1 MLWRGQVRSFQASAR
16 LLAVLG
22 IGAGVLAAG
31 AVPADAQ
38 TRPAPTR
45 FRVEAVRHVSGGDAE
60 VDLTWLYPTRPG
72 ATGFTVRY
80 DLSRANPYPSCDN
93 STPTGSQMDSGTAG
107 GGDRRIT
114 IRTLDRET
122 SACFWIRAD
131 FAGAQFSDW
140 TLVESSPIDLRDETS
155 PGTIPAP
162 NRPMVYAGD
171 ARVTVT
177 FAPAGNPGVCHGSD
191 ADGNE
196 IRWAYAQWF
205 YTRRLEGEPF
215 GDDPTATVEARAL
228 AASAG
233 GNHPV
238 VQNIA
243 NGNSYVFKIRLECQA
258 AISPWSEESEV
269 VTPRGTDEEITEPQ
283 GLRVVP
289 VRVAG
294 RDTAALTVTW
304 DHPTSG
310 RPDRYRLQYRRGA
323 MDVTDVAS
331 EWTSVTLPGSSGSY
345 DITGLRFNAEYEIW
359 LRAEAEDARPDCME
373 QAESVDPCG
382 PWATISGNTGGTN
395 QPPVAVDEVEPIVL
409 EVEITR
415 AVDVAHYFSDPDGDT
430 LMFSAFSQNT
440 AVVTATISGS
450 TVTIKAVR
458 AGSATVSVSATDP
471 GGLSARIG
479 IEVTVQ
485 EEPLAAVPAVPVD
498 VEAFIGPAGPAVL
511 WEPPAP
517 VAGVVV
523 SGYQVSWRDDVDRV
537 WEDAVQVGGGAEAR
551 TWAPM
556 VAAVPGRIY
565 EFRVRALSAAGTGPW
580 SAPATVT
587 APALSTPSAP
597 VDVEAFIG
605 PDGPAVLWEPPPP
618 VAGAVVTGY
627 EVSWRDDV
635 DRVWSQAVHVGG
647 GAEARTWTP
656 MVAAVPGR
664 TYEFRVRA
672 LSDDRPGPW
681 SAPAT
686 VDAPALSIPS
696 SPLAVEA
703 FVGPD
708 GPAVLWEPPPPVAGA
723 DIIRYDVSWRT
734 DVNRAW
740 TDYSSVPGGANA
752 RTWAPMV
759 AAVPGR
765 TYEFRV
771 RAVSAAGAGAWS
783 VPAIVAVPEL
793 PTPSAPL
800 NLRLASDGGDLVATW
815 DEPTDIDSIPVTGYT
830 LRFRGTG
837 MDGSWRTEDVRAGTL
852 RSRIPASYGL
862 VRGGTYRVQVRALGA
877 GGAGP
882 WSAEAETTIPE
893 LILPGLP
900 IWLEPMEVA
909 GGGIALS
916 WEEPRN
922 AAEATVSGYEVAIWN
937 LTAVEPPSSAN
948 VLRRSD
954 QLGHTYQPDV
964 IPPGCQY
971 TARVRAVGENGR
983 GDYAYM
989 PAARLSGPVCG
1000 DLLPSPPTGVEAE
1013 AGGFDELARTRSVS
1027 VTWSQGGDIDAQ
1039 FHLIRFSTADGG
1051 RVQTYRTSEQPLV
1064 APRPAGRWRVEAQAG
1079 VTVAGQSG
1087 HSAWSEAF
1095 ELEVSEPPPF
1105 LVSLRDITVKPQRR
1119 HGCRPY
1125 NGPVEGE
1132 AEAYLS
1138 PGPLPYSVEAE
1149 AASTGAVDVQLSS
1162 ARDLSLSFTF
1172 LPGEVTHPLTTWV
1185 DCGVREG
1192 ERAEVGITGV
1202 TPPNRYSG
1210 RVFADPAVHEV
1221 DVGDLT
1227 PVPSVPAAAV
1237 VLLGAVLA
1245 GLGAVRLRRVSRL
1258 DDPSEGTETTTRTQ
1272 RPAETRTAA
1281 RTRIEPEGRPP
1292 NENQPSRDGD
1302 RPAKP

>member
-1 MLWRGQVRSFQASAR
+1 MSWFY
-16 LLAVLG
+16 
-22 IGAGVLAAG
+22 
-31 AVPADAQ
+31 PPD
-38 TRPAPTR
+38 PT
-45 FRVEAVRHVSGGDAE
+45 
-60 VDLTWLYPTRPG
+60 P
-72 ATGFTVRY
+72 TGFTIT
-80 DLSRANPYPSCDN
+80 LRARRSYGNPSCPINPDN
-93 STPTGSQMDSGTAG
+93 ERRSELSGATVRTA
-107 GGDRRIT
+107 T
-114 IRTLDRET
+114 IGPLDREK
-122 SACFWIRAD
+122 SACFWIRAEFGPGTPSVWELIED
-131 FAGAQFSDW
+131 GR
-140 TLVESSPIDLRDETS
+140 PIYLRDET
-155 PGTIPAP
+155 PIGTIPAP
-162 NRPMVYAGD
+162 IPPDVVAGD

-177 FAPAGNPGVCHGSD
+177 FEPQRIPKFCGTDENPNLFV
-191 ADGNE
+191 
-196 IRWAYAQWF
+196 QWF
-205 YTRRLEGEPF
+205 YARRLEGERF
-215 GDDPTATVEARAL
+215 GDDPSSTVHVTSLDGSE
-228 AASAG
+228 G
-233 GNHPV
+233 GTFPV

-243 NGNSYVFKIRLECQA
+243 NGNSYVFKIRLKCQA
-258 AISPWSEESEV
+258 AFSPWSEESEV
-269 VTPRGTDEEITEPQ
+269 VTPRGTTDEITEPQ
-283 GLRVVP
+283 GLSVVP
-289 VRVAG
+289 VHVEG
-294 RDTAALTVTW
+294 RDTAALRLTW
-304 DHPTSG
+304 GHPSSG
-310 RPDRYRLQYRRGA
+310 LPDRYRLEYRRGA
-323 MDVTDVAS
+323 VDIEDVDTP
-331 EWTSVTLPGSSGSY
+331 WTSVTLPGSSLSY
-345 DITGLRFNAEYEIW
+345 DITGLRFNAEYNIR

-382 PWATISGNTGGTN
+382 PWAKTSGNTGGTN
-395 QPPVAVDEVEPIVL
+395 QPPVPVDEVEPIVL
-409 EVEITR
+409 EVGDER
-415 AVDVAHYFSDPDGDT
+415 GVDVAHYFSDPDGDT

-450 TVTIKAVR
+450 TVTITAVR

-517 VAGVVV
+517 VASVVV

-537 WEDAVQVGGGAEAR
+537 WEDALQVGGGAEAR

-556 VAAVPGRIY
+556 VAAVPGRTY
-565 EFRVRALSAAGTGPW
+565 EFRVRAVSAGGPGPW
-580 SAPATVT
+580 SAPATV
-587 APALSTPSAP
+587 AVPALSTPSAP

-647 GAEARTWTP
+647 GAEARTWVP
-656 MVAAVPGR
+656 MVAPVPGR
-664 TYEFRVRA
+664 IYEFRVRA
-672 LSDDRPGPW
+672 VSAAGPGPW

-686 VDAPALSIPS
+686 VAVPELLTPS
-696 SPLAVEA
+696 TPLDVEA
-703 FVGPD
+703 FIGPD
-708 GPAVLWEPPPPVAGA
+708 GPAVLWEPPAPVAGA
-723 DIIRYDVSWRT
+723 DVIRYDVSWRT
-734 DVNRAW
+734 DVDPVW
-740 TDYSSVPGGANA
+740 TDYSSVVGGPDA

-765 TYEFRV
+765 RYEFRV
-771 RAVSAAGAGAWS
+771 RAASATGAGAWS
-783 VPAIVAVPEL
+783 VPAIVVAPEL

-815 DEPTDIDSIPVTGYT
+815 DEPADIDSIPVTGYT

-837 MDGSWRTEDVRAGTL
+837 IDDSWRTEDVPAGTL

-893 LILPGLP
+893 VILPGLP

-922 AAEATVSGYEVAIWN
+922 AAEATVSGYEVAIWS
-937 LTAVEPPSSAN
+937 LTAVEPPSSAD
-948 VLRRSD
+948 VLRQSD

-964 IPPGCQY
+964 IPPGCEY

-989 PAARLSGPVCG
+989 PAARRSGPVCE
-1000 DLLPSPPTGVEAE
+1000 DLLPAPPIGVEAE
-1013 AGGFDELARTRSVS
+1013 TGEFDELARARSVS
-1027 VTWSQGGDIDAQ
+1027 VTWSQGGAVEAQ
-1039 FHLIRFSTADGG
+1039 FHLIRFSAAGGG
-1051 RVQTYRTSEQPLV
+1051 RVQTYQTSDQPFF
-1064 APRPAGRWRVEAQAG
+1064 ASQAAGRWRINVQAG
-1079 VTVAGQSG
+1079 VTVDGASGQ
-1087 HSAWSEAF
+1087 SAWSEAV

-1105 LVSLRDITVKPQRR
+1105 LVSLRDITVKPQSR

-1125 NGPVEGE
+1125 NGPVEGK

-1138 PGPLPYSVEAE
+1138 PGPLPYTVVAE
-1149 AASTGAVDVQLSS
+1149 AASTEAVDVQISS
-1162 ARDLSLSFTF
+1162 ARDLSQSFAF

-1185 DCGVREG
+1185 NCGVLDG
-1192 ERAEVGITGV
+1192 ERAEISITRV
-1202 TPPNRYSG
+1202 TPPTRYTG
-1210 RVFADPAVHEV
+1210 RVFADPEVHEV

-1227 PVPSVPAAAV
+1227 PVPSVPAAAA

-1245 GLGAVRLRRVSRL
+1245 GLGARRLRRVSRL
-1258 DDPSEGTETTTRTQ
+1258 NDPSEGAETTTRTPP
-1272 RPAETRTAA
+1272 PAETRTAA

-1292 NENQPSRDGD
+1292 NENQPSRAGD
-1302 RPAKP
+1302 RPTKP